1 MKKLISILF
10 IFICFNGFSQDYISA
25 EDVDQENVV
34 TMQIDSFPA
43 DLLPKGF
50 SELRILIDVENN
62 VFHLIGKIK
71 DGRYKVIHEM
81 GNEITYNHAKNFGNA
96 VYSKGFVSFCS
107 EMPFRASQYCPY
119 YKWEKGQLVFDH
131 EDYSDPSA
139 EAVEA
144 GNKYLEEGK
153 ISQAINSFYSV
164 FYPMNYMNEAET
176 GMRLLFKAHEI
187 GMKFYQE
194 KDYKNAA
201 AIMDTAYEYWYW
213 ELKSIDDLN
222 NLLDGVENYTP
233 EKFTGVLADYG
244 LFLLKAENHE
254 KCITVNTLVN
264 NLMPALSG
272 PYLQL
277 ADACYKLGKK
287 TEAKVAYNKYKELM
301 IKEGKEAKI
310 PERVGQRIGEK

>member
-1 MKKLISILF
+1 MKSIISIVFVLF
-10 IFICFNGFSQDYISA
+10 SITLNSQDYISA

-119 YKWEKGQLVFDH
+119 YKWEKGQLIFDH
-131 EDYSDPSA
+131 EDYFDPSA
-139 EAVEA
+139 EAVERA
-144 GNKYLEEGK
+144 NNFLEEGK
-153 ISQAINSFYSV
+153 ISQAIASYYEV

-176 GMRLLFKAHEI
+176 GMKILFKAHDI

-201 AIMDTAYEYWYW
+201 AIMDTAYEYWVW
-213 ELKSIDDLN
+213 GFKSYDDLN
-222 NLLDGVENYTP
+222 ELLMGVENYTP
-233 EKFTGVLADYG
+233 EKFIGVLADYG
-244 LFLLKAENHE
+244 LFLLKAENYE
-254 KCITVNTLVN
+254 KCIAVNSDANMLAPD
-264 NLMPALSG
+264 MSG
-272 PYLQL
+272 PFLQL
-277 ADACYKLGKK
+277 ADAYYKLGKK
-287 TEAKVAYNKYKELM
+287 PEAKTAYKKYQELM